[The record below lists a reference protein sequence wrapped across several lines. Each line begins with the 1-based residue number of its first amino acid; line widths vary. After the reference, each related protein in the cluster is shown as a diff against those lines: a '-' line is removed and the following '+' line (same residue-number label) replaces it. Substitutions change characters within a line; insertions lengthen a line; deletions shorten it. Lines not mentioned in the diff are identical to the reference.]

1 MAPLAHPLNPPL
13 GNALKNDHPAILLQ
27 SIRKCY
33 HIFIQSCHLFQI
45 NFFFSAI
52 PTYKS

>member
-33 HIFIQSCHLFQI
+33 HIFIQSCHFISNQ
-45 NFFFSAI
+45 FFFLCHSNL
-52 PTYKS
+52 